1 VTHEM
6 VPFPMTYSD
15 LQRSRHSYSKCYIN
29 RK

>member
-15 LQRSRHSYSKCYIN
+15 LQRSRHSYS
-29 RK
+29 